1 MSTIANVLQSKS
13 VKELLPNLSASL
25 KKVFSATK
33 VNYLFLDK
41 ESVDLLRKEGL
52 KTKAMT
58 HAHTLFHVVVPE
70 GTRPQDFEMSFHFK
84 NIADVTRGGLFAG
97 RYCVA
102 PVGKLQ
108 KPDQPILLVQM
119 EARGAN
125 APGFDQ
131 LGGKKAFEIFS
142 KILQSIFERIE
153 VNARTAQTHER
164 AYLVLKTFGGFMGK
178 KKHQAL
184 CESFEE
190 RFPPLF
196 NFESCGLLFVDPQD
210 GCLYKIQSSGG
221 AAAADEGDQD
231 DPERTGNEE
240 GLARKPVIVRLPK
253 DRGVTGLA
261 ITTREVQ
268 SVPDGEF
275 HIHYAPEVDNSVGAR
290 AVTSCLI
297 GPCFDSTGRLRG
309 VIQLINKQG
318 SEAITYQDE
327 REFENLLS
335 TVAEMIKQADECKY
349 VSDVS
354 ANMSMRL
361 ALSKK
366 AIEE

>member
-41 ESVDLLRKEGL
+41 ESIDLVRKEGL
-52 KTKAMT
+52 KVKAMT
-58 HAHTLFHVVVPE
+58 HAHTMFHVLVPE

-84 NIADVTRGGLFAG
+84 NIADVNRGGLFAA
-97 RYCVA
+97 RHCVA
-102 PVGKLQ
+102 PVCKLQ
-108 KPDQPILLVQM
+108 KADQPIMLIQM
-119 EARGAN
+119 ESRGAAG

-164 AYLVLKTFGGFMGK
+164 AYLVLKTFGQFMGK

-196 NFESCGLLFVDPQD
+196 NFESCGLLFVDPED
-210 GCLYKIQSSGG
+210 GCLYKIQASGVG
-221 AAAADEGDQD
+221 ESGSGDDGDKD
-231 DPERTGNEE
+231 DPERTGNEDRF
-240 GLARKPVIVRLPK
+240 ARKPVIVRLPK

-261 ITTREVQ
+261 ISTRSVQ
-268 SVPDGEF
+268 LVPDGEF

-290 AVTSCLI
+290 TVACCLI
-297 GPCFDSTGRLRG
+297 GPCFDSTGQLRG
-309 VIQLINKQG
+309 VIQLVNKYG
-318 SEAITYQDE
+318 SEPITY
-327 REFENLLS
+327 
-335 TVAEMIKQADECKY
+335 
-349 VSDVS
+349 
-354 ANMSMRL
+354 
-361 ALSKK
+361 
-366 AIEE
+366 